1 MPGILLSSENTEHP
15 HFLAAWPEQ
24 LTRSIVHASLFILAG
39 QIFQHPLSPCP
50 AVVPA
55 SHLLHLSVSKAF
67 NRQLFGYEKSHSAKY
82 YKRYPLSPASS
93 VQNLLLQQHPRV
105 RFQMQLITR
114 DAHGAGRWAT
124 GPTGQPRSFLWGSW
138 RPLGDGTGAL
148 RAERL
153 PSPRSPLASS
163 VGQVSQQGLC
173 LHTCL
178 YST

>member
-1 MPGILLSSENTEHP
+1 MPGRLLSSENTEHP

-82 YKRYPLSPASS
+82 YKRYPLSLHLQCKICSYSS
-93 VQNLLLQQHPRV
+93 
-105 RFQMQLITR
+105 I
-114 DAHGAGRWAT
+114 HGCVSRCNSSPEM
-124 GPTGQPRSFLWGSW
+124 PTEQ
-138 RPLGDGTGAL
+138 GDGPQDPRANPGPSCGA
-148 RAERL
+148 A
-153 PSPRSPLASS
+153 
-163 VGQVSQQGLC
+163 GG
-173 LHTCL
+173 H
-178 YST
+178 